1 VHLAIR
7 LRSNRSL
14 RKEQNVS
21 NEQTSRPLDG
31 IRVLDLTANVAGPL
45 ACQVLADLGAHV
57 IKIEPPSGEAA
68 RRITTTIPG
77 VEHITPYFSP
87 NNRGKQ
93 SIRLELGT
101 DAGAAAFRQLAS
113 EADVVVQGMRP
124 GTMERHKLG
133 PADIAAVNPRC
144 IYASLSAYGGG
155 SPLEDRP
162 GIDMT
167 VQAEAGCLSAQ
178 PPGQAPRL
186 IPFQLVDSA
195 TGHVLAQAVLGALL
209 HRERFG
215 VVNQVE
221 VSLYDVAC
229 SLAANYLSLQMN
241 LTADTATHA
250 PTGRRAVAVEP
261 SGVFPTADGNL
272 VLAAYVQ
279 SHWLPFVT
287 LIDHPELAD
296 DPRFIDQAARSA
308 HSAELRAILT
318 EVLATRTAHEWV
330 DTFTRAGLMA
340 ARINSWDEVV
350 RSELFARR
358 GLQAK
363 AVQDGKDI
371 AVLATPARYSTFT
384 ADDITSVPA
393 LGEHE
398 AQLLAADATA
408 GSARI

>member
-1 VHLAIR
+1 M
-7 LRSNRSL
+7 SS
-14 RKEQNVS
+14 Q
-21 NEQTSRPLDG
+21 QTSRPLDG

-68 RRITTTIPG
+68 RRITSTIPG
-77 VEHITPYFSP
+77 IEHLTPYFAP

-101 DAGAAAFRQLAS
+101 AEGAAAFRRLAA

-124 GTMERHKLG
+124 GTMERHGLG
-133 PADIAAVNPRC
+133 PDDIAAVNPRC

-178 PPGQAPRL
+178 PSGQAPRL

-215 VVNQVE
+215 VVNRVE

-229 SLAANYLSLQMN
+229 SLAANYLTLQLN
-241 LTADTATHA
+241 LPADTSTHA

-261 SGVFPTADGNL
+261 SGVFPASDGHL

-279 SHWLPFVT
+279 PHWLTFVA
-287 LIDHPELAD
+287 LIGRPELAD
-296 DPRFIDQAARSA
+296 DPRFADQAARSINSKA
-308 HSAELRAILT
+308 LRATL
-318 EVLATRTAHEWV
+318 EAVLSTRTADEWV
-330 DTFTRAGLMA
+330 ELFTAAGVMA
-340 ARINSWDEVV
+340 ARINTWGEVV
-350 RSELFARR
+350 HSDLFAQRELR
-358 GLQAK
+358 AK

-371 AVLATPARYSTFT
+371 DVLATPARYSTFT
-384 ADDITSVPA
+384 ASAVTALPA

-398 AQLLAADATA
+398 AELLTAT
-408 GSARI
+408 GGARV

>member
-1 VHLAIR
+1 M
-7 LRSNRSL
+7 
-14 RKEQNVS
+14 S

-45 ACQVLADLGAHV
+45 ACQVLADLGAQV
-57 IKIEPPSGEAA
+57 IKIEPTSGEAA
-68 RRITTTIPG
+68 RRITTTISG

-101 DAGAAAFRQLAS
+101 DAGAAAFRRLVA

-124 GTMERHKLG
+124 GTMERHGLG
-133 PADIAAVNPRC
+133 SDDIAAVNPRC

-178 PPGQAPRL
+178 PPGQTPRL

-195 TGHVLAQAVLGALL
+195 TGHVLAQAVLGALI

-215 VVNQVE
+215 VVNQVD

-229 SLAANYLSLQMN
+229 SLAANYITLQMN
-241 LTADTATHA
+241 LPADTATHA
-250 PTGRRAVAVEP
+250 PTGRRSVAVEP
-261 SGVFPTADGNL
+261 SGVFAAEDGHL

-279 SHWLPFVT
+279 AHWIKFVAV
-287 LIDHPELAD
+287 IERSELAD
-296 DPRFIDQAARSA
+296 DPRFVDQAARSTNA
-308 HSAELRAILT
+308 AALHATLT
-318 EVLATRTAHEWV
+318 QILATKTADEWV
-330 DTFTRAGLMA
+330 DALTAAGLMA
-340 ARINSWDEVV
+340 ARINTWGEVV
-350 RSELFARR
+350 RSELFSRR
-358 GLQAK
+358 GLRVNAI
-363 AVQDGKDI
+363 QDGRDI
-371 AVLATPARYSTFT
+371 TVLATPARYSAFT
-384 ADDITSVPA
+384 ADDVTSLPA

-398 AQLLAADATA
+398 EQLLACDATA
-408 GSARI
+408 RSARN